1 METNQQIR
9 TVMDIKLS
17 KDVES
22 NLVASI
28 KRYVS
33 ENFETDIGD
42 LQSSLFLQFCLEEIG
57 PFAYNQAI
65 LDAQVY
71 MQERLMDLETSC
83 YASESTYWTRLDKKK
98 TQRLKK

>member
-1 METNQQIR
+1 
-9 TVMDIKLS
+9 MDIKLS
-17 KDVES
+17 KDLES

-42 LQSSLFLQFCLEEIG
+42 LQSALFLQFCLEEIG

-65 LDAQVY
+65 QDAQVY
-71 MQERLMDLETSC
+71 MQERLMDLESSC
-83 YASESTYWTRLDKKK
+83 YAPESTYWTRLDKKK